1 MAAPVCDSTH
11 VFLLKRLGVP
21 ASCRRAEDARFV
33 EILTPYELSTYIER
47 NPGCC
52 LFETLRDEEDCSVV
66 RIFADVDMDAAMEEE
81 DFVAALEDLILELA
95 SFFDRFAI
103 GSCGTM
109 QGELKRCMLSGF
121 TVTRSTAEHKT
132 SFHLI
137 FTDAYTTLDTLVAA
151 KRPLLDLCRRSDNV
165 LLRALDTAVYRRG
178 ATLRVVGTRKTPDAS
193 AVHLMQS
200 PDDDIK
206 DYLFTYVELSDTSVY
221 FELSER
227 ERDCGASVVAW
238 ETSYIPFQDA
248 MRRVSQAVVNDIVNL
263 REITEDNF
271 LNTPLVIDYAT
282 RCALCRKPR
291 HKHAHHITM
300 GNGCLRIVK
309 GGNAHNCKV
318 KIIQLEGNRLFTAA
332 QIIIASDV
340 VKLTERGDYIVWLN
354 NSWRFSSEESLITK
368 LVLDVRHSLPA
379 DYANEMLCPRKRKV
393 VETNIRDMLVDV
405 SETDALY
412 DKMPFTNGVLDLA
425 TGEFLTG
432 DRAKECVCTVST
444 GYRFS
449 REEYEAAADSEAM
462 RRLVSVIDDIQ
473 PNTPENAENRALYE
487 RAMSSALCGATKT
500 VIVFFFGDTMT
511 GKSTSKRLLHSVLS
525 GLYIETGQTVLTDVL
540 DKGPNPFV
548 ANMHLRRAVFC
559 SELPDFACNNA
570 RKLRSDNF
578 KKLTE
583 PCIVGRPCFSNKI
596 HNRNHATFIIDTNYR
611 PVFDRV
617 DNALMRRVALV
628 RFRTHFSSAATR
640 AAAAHNIEYSA
651 VKDMDDSLDAK
662 IQRNYFRYAFL
673 RLLVEW
679 FRKYHVPQ
687 VSLDATPDAVPD
699 FAFHRRVAELVVPS
713 NETHRR
719 MMETLSKLGYV
730 LVNGNVAMPA
740 NVFQQRLAA
749 HFNARVHGGDI
760 EAFLFRH
767 KKVVNVT
774 EEYIEYVF
782 IDDVENK

>member
-1 MAAPVCDSTH
+1 MAAPICDVSH

-21 ASCRRAEDARFV
+21 SSCRRAEDPRFV

-47 NPGCC
+47 HPTCC

-66 RIFADVDMDAAMEEE
+66 RVFADVDLDGPMDEE
-81 DFVAALEDLILELA
+81 DFVAALEDLIVELA
-95 SFFDRFAI
+95 GFFDRFAS
-103 GSCGTM
+103 GGCGTAP
-109 QGELKRCMLSGF
+109 GELKRCMLSAF
-121 TVTRSTAEHKT
+121 TVTRSTAENKT
-132 SFHLI
+132 SFHLV
-137 FTDAYTTLDTLVAA
+137 FPEAYTTMDTLIAA
-151 KRPLLDLCRRSDNV
+151 KRALLDLCRRSDNV
-165 LLRALDTAVYRRG
+165 LMRALDTAVYRRG
-178 ATLRVVGTRKTPDAS
+178 ATLRVVGTRKTPEAP
-193 AVHLMQS
+193 AVHRKQS
-200 PDDDIK
+200 PEDDIK
-206 DYLFTYVELSDTSVY
+206 DYLFTYVELSDASVY
-221 FELSER
+221 FEAAESEAR
-227 ERDCGASVVAW
+227 LGMSAVSW
-238 ETSYIPFQDA
+238 ETSYIPFADA

-263 REITEDNF
+263 RDITEDNF
-271 LNTPLVIDYAT
+271 LDTPLVIDYAT
-282 RCALCRKPR
+282 RCALCKKPR

-300 GNGCLRIVK
+300 GNGCLRLVK
-309 GGNAHNCKV
+309 GGNAHSCKV

-332 QIIIASDV
+332 QIIIASEV
-340 VKLTERGDYIVWLN
+340 VKLTERGDYIVWLS

-368 LVLDVRHSLPA
+368 LILDVRHSLPA
-379 DYANEMLCPRKRKV
+379 DYANDMLCPRKRKV
-393 VETNIRDMLVDV
+393 VETNIRDMLVEV
-405 SETDALY
+405 SETDAQY
-412 DKMPFTNGVLDLA
+412 DKLPFTNGVLDLA
-425 TGEFLTG
+425 SGEFLTG

-449 REEYEAAADSEAM
+449 QEEYDAAADSEAM
-462 RRLVSVIDDIQ
+462 RRLVAVIDDIQ
-473 PNTPENAENRALYE
+473 PNTPANAENRALYE

-500 VIVFFFGDTMT
+500 VIVFFYGDTMT
-511 GKSTSKRLLHSVLS
+511 GKSTSKRLLMSALS
-525 GLYIETGQTVLTDVL
+525 GLFIETGQTVLTDVL

-559 SELPDFACNNA
+559 SELPDFACNGA

-628 RFRTHFSSAATR
+628 RFRTHFSSASTR
-640 AAAAHNIEYSA
+640 AAAVHNVEYSA
-651 VKDMDDSLDAK
+651 VKDMDDSLDTK

-673 RLLVEW
+673 RLLVQW

-687 VSLDATPDAVPD
+687 VSLEATPDAVPD
-699 FAFHRRVAELVVPS
+699 FAFHRRVAALVVPS
-713 NETHRR
+713 NESHRA

-730 LVNGNVAMPA
+730 LVNGSVAMPA
-740 NVFQQRLAA
+740 SVFQQRLGA

-760 EAFLFRH
+760 EAFVFKH

-774 EEYIEYVF
+774 EEYVEYVF
-782 IDDVENK
+782 IDDVEDK